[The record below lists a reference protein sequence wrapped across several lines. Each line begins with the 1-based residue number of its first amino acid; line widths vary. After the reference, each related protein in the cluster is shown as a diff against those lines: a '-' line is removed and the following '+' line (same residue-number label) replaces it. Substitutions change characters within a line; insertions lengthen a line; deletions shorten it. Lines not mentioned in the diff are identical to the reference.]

1 MKEIKMYNEP
11 EYKEKLNL
19 QSICEYLR
27 YGELPSKLKAG
38 TLEERERRIYKAIPQ
53 SLVLFRDRVIKND
66 WSTVGSDPD
75 SRMNVTEDFWHE
87 VMDAIADLS
96 SFEYEMGFRAA
107 LAISFDIFEKNKF
120 KENII
125 NEAD

>member
-1 MKEIKMYNEP
+1 MYNEP

-27 YGELPSKLKAG
+27 YGELPSKLKEG

-53 SLVLFRDRVIKND
+53 SLALFRDRVIETD
-66 WSTVGSDPD
+66 WTKVGNDPD
-75 SRMNVTEDFWHE
+75 TRMAISEDLWHE

-96 SFEYEMGFRAA
+96 SFEYEMGFRAGI
-107 LAISFDIFEKNKF
+107 AITSDILEQNKF

-125 NEAD
+125 NETG